1 MKYEKPQLVCLPNAV
16 TSVSANPL
24 MKPFSHSDGP
34 QSSITSVAAYSSD
47 E

>member
-24 MKPFSHSDGP
+24 MKLAPHSDGP
-34 QSSITSVAAYSSD
+34 QSSIATAAAYSSD